1 MRDAFVTRKPRENAR
16 VRSSRRLRRGQ
27 TRARPRLT
35 ARATPGPDA
44 PEAFALR
51 SNWKNRVLMTGLI
64 AVLVGV
70 LLTGGLV
77 VLWRGLRY

>member
-1 MRDAFVTRKPRENAR
+1 
-16 VRSSRRLRRGQ
+16 
-27 TRARPRLT
+27 LT

-70 LLTGGLV
+70 LLAGGLV